1 MKELVSG
8 DTADAG
14 FFIPPSLVWPAYIAA
29 NVAVLIAVGAGIA
42 MWSPSNPRVLYLVL
56 LTALCSIP
64 ILKLQRLNGEHF
76 LLAVYL
82 AVFYNYFAVF
92 DLMSIL
98 VGRTYGA
105 DTAMLSASEIL
116 ITASCACVLLG
127 YYAVARSGKRTHAVP
142 SDWPLRNLLI
152 VGIAFWIAGTISLG
166 YWQVF
171 IIADRSNATL
181 LKNLN
186 NLGTG
191 MATIFMLGQ
200 LVQPLGVL
208 ILAYAYAK
216 FRRPPLLALAL
227 LVVITQIVLGFV
239 ADFKGEAMQAGIL
252 VIIAKTYVDGK
263 LPKMWLL
270 AGALFVLLAFPVF
283 QAYRL
288 QVRGEHGVSSLQT
301 LQNLVSTLES
311 ALQANEKASKGFGG
325 SAYQTQ
331 SFWERASLKQSVEL
345 IVQRTG
351 EDKPYQKGATLT
363 PILAAF
369 IPKILWPDKPSLSV
383 GQVFNKEFQLA
394 EADTYISP
402 SHIGELYWN
411 FGWLGVILGSASIG
425 ILLGVVGPRCAA
437 IPYASLTR
445 MLILVVTIY
454 AFGIGS
460 EGSIAVAYVPWMRG
474 MAAIAILHWLFA
486 RRPAVRPAD
495 AAVGDAAP
503 TGGPAAGQAV
513 FPQLLR

>member
-1 MKELVSG
+1 MAS
-8 DTADAG
+8 
-14 FFIPPSLVWPAYIAA
+14 FFIPPSLRWPAY
-29 NVAVLIAVGAGIA
+29 VAVNVGVLMALGVGIA
-42 MWSPSNPRVLYLVL
+42 MWSTQNPPILYLIL
-56 LTALCSIP
+56 LTALCSSP

-98 VGRTYGA
+98 VGRSHVES
-105 DTAMLSASEIL
+105 TAILSASEIL
-116 ITASCACVLLG
+116 ILVFAACVLLG
-127 YYAVARSGKRTHAVP
+127 YHSVARGGTRTHAIP
-142 SDWPLRNLLI
+142 SEWPLKNVLI
-152 VGIAFWIAGTISLG
+152 VGLAFWISGTISLG
-166 YWQVF
+166 YWQTF
-171 IIADRSNATL
+171 IITDRSNASL

-186 NLGTG
+186 NLGPGLT
-191 MATIFMLGQ
+191 TIFMMGQ

-216 FRRPPLLALAL
+216 FRSAPLLALAL
-227 LVVITQIVLGFV
+227 LVVFTQIVLGFV

-252 VIIAKTYVDGK
+252 VVIAKTYVDGK

-270 AGALFVLLAFPVF
+270 GAALFVVLAFPVF

-301 LQNLVSTLES
+301 LQNLVSTLQS
-311 ALQANEKASKGFGG
+311 ALQAHEKADAGFGG
-325 SAYQTQ
+325 AAYQTQ

-351 EDKPYQKGATLT
+351 KEKPYQKGATLT
-363 PILAAF
+363 PLVAAF
-369 IPKILWPDKPSLSV
+369 IPKILWPDKPSVAV

-402 SHIGELYWN
+402 SHVGELYWN
-411 FGWLGVILGSASIG
+411 FGWLGVIVGSASIG
-425 ILLGVVGPRCAA
+425 VLLGFVGTRCAA
-437 IPYASLTR
+437 VPCASLTR
-445 MLILVVTIY
+445 LLIMVVTIY
-454 AFGIGS
+454 AFAIGS
-460 EGSIAVAYVPWMRG
+460 EGSIAVAYVPWLRS
-474 MAAIAILHWLFA
+474 MAAIGILHWVFA
-486 RRPAVRPAD
+486 RLGAREAAD
-495 AAVGDAAP
+495 PGNAAP
-503 TGGPAAGQAV
+503 IVGPGQGGQPA